1 MRVVLTEHLTHH
13 TGAFAV
19 RPIACQP
26 QLIHRV
32 EDAAM
37 HRLQAIAGIRQRP
50 THDHAHR
57 VFQIGTRHLV
67 AQIRLDDSIVGFAG
81 TAAAGPH

>member
-1 MRVVLTEHLTHH
+1 MGVIFAEHFAHH

-19 RPIACQP
+19 GPVAGEA

-32 EDAAM
+32 KDPAM
-37 HRLQAIAGIRQRP
+37 HRLEAIAGIGQRP

-67 AQIRLDDSIVGFAG
+67 AQIRLDDSIVGIAG
-81 TAAAGPH
+81 TAASGPH